1 MAEYCDLNKWQS
13 QSMIISAV
21 SDAPDGPFNQQRAP
35 VLGPWS
41 HNAMISQ
48 HPNGTYFLFHIGTGA
63 PIQKSSSC
71 NPGHVDPVYP
81 FPAGHPEPAAA
92 TTHASDSLYGPWRA
106 APNVPGV
113 NNPAGG
119 KPKKKHAIATALT
132 ARGRRWLCTILRA
145 WAWHLACLVHTLTMV
160 FSRLQSVGTALC

>member
-1 MAEYCDLNKWQS
+1 MAEYCDLDKWQS

-119 KPKKKHAIATALT
+119 KNKTK
-132 ARGRRWLCTILRA
+132 
-145 WAWHLACLVHTLTMV
+145 
-160 FSRLQSVGTALC
+160 SRP